1 MWGVLVPP
9 ALLST
14 RVGAYRTVL
23 ALIAPASSPSGAAGS
38 VSELAS
44 PLTLAFSVSDP
55 YLSRVAARGTAAVRC
70 WADLQALAATHRAGA
85 LLLAMHP
92 TDCAAASPPAAL
104 AEDALALRWAA
115 VRRCLEAADLAD
127 SACPSGVSRPS
138 AAERSSMA
146 MRMKALFHTPSPN
159 AHAAGPRRAYP

>member
-23 ALIAPASSPSGAAGS
+23 ALIAPASSPSGAGGS
-38 VSELAS
+38 GAELAS

-70 WADLQALAATHRAGA
+70 WADLQALAAAHRAGA

-92 TDCAAASPPAAL
+92 TDCAAASPLRSPPAAM

-127 SACPSGVSRPS
+127 SARPSGVSARP
-138 AAERSSMA
+138 
-146 MRMKALFHTPSPN
+146 LV
-159 AHAAGPRRAYP
+159 G